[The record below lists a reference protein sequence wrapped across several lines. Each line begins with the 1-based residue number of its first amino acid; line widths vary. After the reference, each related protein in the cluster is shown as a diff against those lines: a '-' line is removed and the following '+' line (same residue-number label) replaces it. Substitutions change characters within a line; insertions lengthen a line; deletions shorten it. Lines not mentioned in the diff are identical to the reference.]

1 MTAVPDSF
9 EKSPHKAPSGLTFAL
24 HWHYCR
30 IFHGE
35 RTETMS
41 EPHYDRMSKK
51 ALIDRLLKAERQL
64 RAVGAEK
71 EPVRAPAAGGRAGKK
86 SVSENRLDPASV
98 RKEAK
103 SARSARPAG
112 ADIKSASESDYTILD
127 RDGQIRKL
135 YKVVKDIRDDKG
147 NSVFSEGAL
156 YEISSKPGTTSG
168 VDHPD
173 HPGESDRTELI
184 C

>member
-35 RTETMS
+35 RSETMS

-51 ALIDRLLKAERQL
+51 ALISRLLKAERRL
-64 RAVGAEK
+64 RTVDTAK
-71 EPVRAPAAGGRAGKK
+71 EPIRAPAARRRAGKK
-86 SVSENRLDPASV
+86 SVSENRPDPASV

-103 SARSARPAG
+103 SA
-112 ADIKSASESDYTILD
+112 
-127 RDGQIRKL
+127 
-135 YKVVKDIRDDKG
+135 
-147 NSVFSEGAL
+147 
-156 YEISSKPGTTSG
+156 
-168 VDHPD
+168 
-173 HPGESDRTELI
+173 
-184 C
+184 